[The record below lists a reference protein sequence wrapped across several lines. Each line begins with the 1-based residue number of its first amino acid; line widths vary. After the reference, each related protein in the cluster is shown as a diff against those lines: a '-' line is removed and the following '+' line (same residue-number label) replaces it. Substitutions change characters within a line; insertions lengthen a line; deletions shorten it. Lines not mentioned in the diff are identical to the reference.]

1 MRSYLAIALLALI
14 VGCATN
20 PRAVQI
26 SLAQPQSTKTAEQK
40 VPSYEASK
48 EHTCSSMRQLSRI
61 AYEKRAVVSRDKIDE
76 VVSNI
81 HKKYPQNS
89 PAYVLSKYAVAQA
102 YESKTLDEADIKSYE
117 KCLETFDIL
126 IKSYL
131 DGLPIS
137 EILN

>member
-1 MRSYLAIALLALI
+1 MRSYLGIALLALI

-26 SLAQPQSTKTAEQK
+26 SLTQPQSTKTAEKK
-40 VPSYEASK
+40 VPGYDASK
-48 EHTCSSMRQLSRI
+48 ERTCASMRKLSRI
-61 AYEKRAVVSRDKIDE
+61 AYERRAVVSRDKIEE
-76 VVSNI
+76 VVSNT
-81 HKKYPQNS
+81 HKTYPKNN

-102 YESKTLDEADIKSYE
+102 YESKTLDEAESKSHA

-126 IKSYL
+126 INSNL
-131 DGLPIS
+131 EGLPIS